1 MSVDRLRVGL
11 HVGQLLQ
18 PVPGGIGRYVERL
31 LAHLPAA
38 GVDVVPFSAGRPD
51 PCPPGHVDLGWPR
64 GRWRYETWH
73 RVRRP
78 RLRLDVDVVHA
89 TSLAVPPPGD
99 LPMVATVHDVAFLER
114 PDYHTRRGHR
124 FHLRGFELARR
135 DAAVLVTPSAFVA
148 GEVARRG
155 VAPER
160 IVMAHHGVDE
170 PPAVGVGDVDDALAR
185 LGVREPFLLHVG
197 TAEERK
203 GTDTLLRAFALARAR
218 HPDLELV
225 LVSPGGWGRLEPVPG
240 ARALGGVDDAD
251 LDALYRRA
259 GALVYPSRHE
269 GFGMPV
275 LEAMARGCPVV
286 TSTATAIPEV
296 AGDAALLVDP
306 EDPGALAEAVGKV
319 LDDAERRAHLIEAGR
334 RRAAE
339 FSWRTSAETHVAAY
353 RLARELAPRLRHA

>member
-1 MSVDRLRVGL
+1 MSSDRLRVGL

-31 LAHLPAA
+31 LEHLPTA
-38 GVDVVPFSAGRPD
+38 GVEVVPFSAGRPD
-51 PCPPGHVDLGWPR
+51 PCPPGHVDLGRPR

-73 RVRRP
+73 RLRRP
-78 RLRLDVDVVHA
+78 KLRLGVDVVHA

-99 LPMVATVHDVAFLER
+99 TPMVVTVHDVAFLEH

-124 FHLRGFELARR
+124 FHLRGLALARR
-135 DAAVLVTPSAFVA
+135 DAAVLVVPSAFVA
-148 GEVARRG
+148 AEVARQG
-155 VAPER
+155 VERDR
-160 IVMAHHGVDE
+160 IVVAHHGVDD
-170 PPAVGVGDVDDALAR
+170 PPDVGVGDVDDALSTLA
-185 LGVREPFLLHVG
+185 VREPFLLHVG

-203 GTDTLLRAFALARAR
+203 GTDTLLSAFSLARAR

-240 ARALGGVDDAD
+240 SRALGGVSDAD

-259 GALVYPSRHE
+259 SALVYPSRHE

-275 LEAMARGCPVV
+275 LEAMARGCPVI

-306 EDPGALAEAVGKV
+306 EDPARLAEAIGTVAGDTNV
-319 LDDAERRAHLIEAGR
+319 RHRLVDAGR
-334 RRAAE
+334 RRAEE
-339 FSWRTSAETHVAAY
+339 FSWDASAQAHVSAY
-353 RLARELAPRLRHA
+353 RLARESTQ

>member
-1 MSVDRLRVGL
+1 MSSDRLRVGL

-31 LAHLPAA
+31 LVHLPAA

-73 RVRRP
+73 RVRQP
-78 RLRLDVDVVHA
+78 RLRLDVAVVHA

-99 LPMVATVHDVAFLER
+99 LPMVATVHDVAFLEC

-124 FHLRGFELARR
+124 FHRRGFALACR
-135 DAAVLVTPSAFVA
+135 DAAVLVVPSAFVA
-148 GEVARRG
+148 DEVAGEGIER
-155 VAPER
+155 AR
-160 IVMAHHGVDE
+160 IVVASHGVDE
-170 PPAVGVGDVDDALAR
+170 PPDVGVGEIDDALSR

-203 GTDTLLRAFALARAR
+203 GTDTLLSAFSLARAR

-240 ARALGGVDDAD
+240 SRSLGGVDDAD

-259 GALVYPSRHE
+259 SALVYPSRHE

-275 LEAMARGCPVV
+275 LEAMVRGCAVIA
-286 TSTATAIPEV
+286 STTTAIPEV
-296 AGDAALLVDP
+296 AGEAALLVDP
-306 EDPGALAEAVGKV
+306 EDPAGLA
-319 LDDAERRAHLIEAGR
+319 DAIGRVVADVDVRHGLADAGR
-334 RRAAE
+334 RRAEE
-339 FSWRTSAETHVAAY
+339 FSWQASAEAHAAAY
-353 RLARELAPRLRHA
+353 RLAVETTT

>member
-1 MSVDRLRVGL
+1 MNSDRLRVGL

-31 LAHLPAA
+31 LEHLPAA
-38 GVDVVPFSAGRPD
+38 GVDVVPFSAGRPH
-51 PCPPGHVDLGWPR
+51 PTPPGHVDLGRPH

-78 RLRLDVDVVHA
+78 RLHLDVDVVHA

-99 LPMVATVHDVAFLER
+99 TPMVVTVHDVAFLEH
-114 PDYHTRRGHR
+114 PEYHTRRGHR
-124 FHLRGFELARR
+124 FHLRGLELARH
-135 DAAVLVTPSAFVA
+135 DAAVLVVPSAFVA
-148 GEVARRG
+148 AEVARAG
-155 VAPER
+155 VERDR
-160 IVMAHHGVDE
+160 IVVAHHGVDDPSE
-170 PPAVGVGDVDDALAR
+170 GGTADTDDALLR
-185 LGVREPFLLHVG
+185 LGVRTPFLLHVG
-197 TAEERK
+197 TAEIRK
-203 GTDTLLRAFALARAR
+203 GTDTLLSAFSLARAR
-218 HPDLELV
+218 RPDLELV

-240 ARALGGVDDAD
+240 ARSLGGASDPD

-259 GALVYPSRHE
+259 SALVYPSRHE

-306 EDPGALAEAVGKV
+306 EDPAGLAEAIGTV
-319 LDDAERRAHLIEAGR
+319 LDDAETRGRLVEAGR

-339 FSWRTSAETHVAAY
+339 FSWDASAEAHVSAY
-353 RLARELAPRLRHA
+353 RLARESSK

>member
-18 PVPGGIGRYVERL
+18 TVPGGIGRYVERL
-31 LAHLPAA
+31 LVHLPAA

-73 RVRRP
+73 RVRQP

-114 PDYHTRRGHR
+114 PGYHTRRGHR
-124 FHLRGFELARR
+124 FHLRGFELAGR
-135 DAAVLVTPSAFVA
+135 DAAVLVVPSTFVA
-148 GEVARRG
+148 GEVARQG
-155 VAPER
+155 VADER
-160 IVMAHHGVDE
+160 IVVAHHGVDD
-170 PPAVGVGDVDDALAR
+170 PPDVGVGDVDDALSR

-203 GTDTLLRAFALARAR
+203 GTDTLLSAFSLARAR
-218 HPDLELV
+218 RPDLELV

-240 ARALGGVDDAD
+240 SRALGAVDDAD

-259 GALVYPSRHE
+259 SALVYPSRHE

-275 LEAMARGCPVV
+275 LEAMARGCPVIG
-286 TSTATAIPEV
+286 SIATAIPEV

-306 EDPGALAEAVGKV
+306 EDPAGLAEAIGTVVGDMDV
-319 LDDAERRAHLIEAGR
+319 RHRLVGAGR
-334 RRAAE
+334 RRAEE
-339 FSWRTSAETHVAAY
+339 FSWDASAEAHAAAY
-353 RLARELAPRLRHA
+353 RLAVELAPRLRHA